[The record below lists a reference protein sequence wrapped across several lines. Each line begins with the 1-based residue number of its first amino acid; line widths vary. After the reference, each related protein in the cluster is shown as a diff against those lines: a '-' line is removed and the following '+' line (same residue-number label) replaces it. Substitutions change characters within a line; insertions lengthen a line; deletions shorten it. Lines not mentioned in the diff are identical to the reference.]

1 MKETCKCEMCENC
14 NCKKCMHHH
23 GKMHGHGHAAAS
35 GGGIYFLGF
44 IGAAVFFVS
53 QASDFWAGVV
63 AFLKAMVWPAF
74 MIYEAFRFLIG

>member
-1 MKETCKCEMCENC
+1 MKENCKCEMCENC
-14 NCKKCMHHH
+14 ECKKCMRHH

-44 IGAAVFFVS
+44 IGAAVFFIS